1 MRKLLHIIF
10 ILLTPNYAFSQK
22 VKWNSQ
28 QSIGLLIDYPITSEK
43 LPESTARVY
52 RPILFQVNLRFPL
65 LKKYERNQLT
75 FQLQPQFNYVM
86 KVEGLDL
93 FFFEYGLNCGLA
105 YEYYFHR
112 NAIFYTG
119 IGTGPHYVNIET
131 SYQKNGYIFSNN
143 GFVGLHQLL
152 GKSKWMMNYEVRFR
166 HISNAG
172 LQIPNSGID
181 NFFVG
186 VGLSKFINSYK

>member
-75 FQLQPQFNYVM
+75 FQLQPQFN
-86 KVEGLDL
+86 
-93 FFFEYGLNCGLA
+93 
-105 YEYYFHR
+105 
-112 NAIFYTG
+112 
-119 IGTGPHYVNIET
+119 
-131 SYQKNGYIFSNN
+131 
-143 GFVGLHQLL
+143 
-152 GKSKWMMNYEVRFR
+152 
-166 HISNAG
+166 
-172 LQIPNSGID
+172 
-181 NFFVG
+181 
-186 VGLSKFINSYK
+186 

>member
-1 MRKLLHIIF
+1 MNKLIHVFIIF
-10 ILLTPNYAFSQK
+10 LIPIYAFPQEAK
-22 VKWNSQ
+22 LNRQ
-28 QSIGLLIDYPITSEK
+28 QSFGLLMDYPITSEK

-52 RPILFQVNLRFPL
+52 RPILLQVNLRFPL

-75 FQLQPQFNYVM
+75 FQLQPQFNSVV
-86 KVEGLDL
+86 KIEGLDKY
-93 FFFEYGLNCGLA
+93 FFEFGLNCGLA
-105 YEYYFHR
+105 YEYYFHS
-112 NAIFYTG
+112 NAILYMG
-119 IGTGPHYVNIET
+119 ISTGPHYVNLET

-143 GFVGLHQLL
+143 GFVGLHHIL
-152 GKSKWMMNYEVRFR
+152 GNTKWFVTYEARFR

-186 VGLSKFINSYK
+186 VGLSRFINYRY